1 MGGLGHSQLDDDGAG
16 FDLVHFHEGETFCAR
31 EPLLGLVV
39 LEFEEDGC
47 PCGGWGVGERRHDS
61 AYFIRYVTGR
71 RSERTHCLETI
82 KKKVASVRGI
92 SALTAQQLQP

>member
-1 MGGLGHSQLDDDGAG
+1 MQCSQDWGGWVGGLGHSQLDDDGAG

-47 PCGGWGVGERRHDS
+47 PCGGWRVEG
-61 AYFIRYVTGR
+61 GR
-71 RSERTHCLETI
+71 AKTRQRILH
-82 KKKVASVRGI
+82 
-92 SALTAQQLQP
+92 